1 MRKLTVNPLFLI
13 TKISSSTRIFIA
25 MSIISCYGLFLYEI
39 LPEYLFNFSF
49 ASYYF
54 GLPIAAIIGILIVM
68 PKVMARH
75 IVNPSLQ
82 NSDQASLS
90 SEQLTDIISPDG
102 VVPEHGIISS
112 GNNSG
117 IISDTTL
124 PFESQSSGMITNPGT
139 VQQPMIDESVI
150 NDIVA
155 RAIEPIQRESKKMQ
169 EIVNDMKNE
178 IGTIKSNIEFLT
190 ETFEASLTDLKAF
203 QTEIANPL
211 NFVHN
216 IFDSVDIKSLLDP
229 TLALHAGQLST
240 HPEFNSNSETSQS
253 RNESDV
259 QEEHRYSHI
268 PNENS
273 TTSSITKRDYT
284 EMSKHVLAESLPF
297 KQMFNGT
304 FTLGK
309 LMTTISVL
317 EEILQALDKDSIDIL
332 IEQCK
337 SMGLRQEDEQV
348 IYNIINMMDK
358 SGLSVKE
365 ILIMLYKFG
374 KVLGIGDN
382 EADLVY
388 SKLTMNAGKSQ
399 SIVTVESKGN

>member
-13 TKISSSTRIFIA
+13 TKISDSTRIFIA
-25 MSIISCYGLFLYEI
+25 ISVISCYGLFLYEI
-39 LPEYLFNFSF
+39 LPEYLFNPTFSL
-49 ASYYF
+49 YYF
-54 GLPIAAIIGILIVM
+54 GLPLAAIIGILVVI
-68 PKVMARH
+68 PKVMAKH

-82 NSDQASLS
+82 NSDQAGVS

-102 VVPEHGIISS
+102 IGQENGIISS
-112 GNNSG
+112 NNLG

-124 PFESQSSGMITNPGT
+124 PFGSQSSDTITNPGT
-139 VQQPMIDESVI
+139 VQQPMIDESVL
-150 NDIVA
+150 NDMVA

-169 EIVNDMKNE
+169 EMVNDMKNE
-178 IGTIKSNIEFLT
+178 ITFIKSNIESLT
-190 ETFEASLTDLKAF
+190 ETFESSLTDLKAF

-211 NFVHN
+211 NFMHK

-229 TLALHAGQLST
+229 TLASHAGQSSA
-240 HPEFNSNSETSQS
+240 HPEFNPNSEISQS
-253 RNESDV
+253 RKESDR
-259 QEEHRYSHI
+259 QEESNYSHI

-273 TTSSITKRDYT
+273 TMPQITKHDYA
-284 EMSKHVLAESLPF
+284 EMPKYGFSEPLPF

-399 SIVTVESKGN
+399 SMVTVESKGN